1 MKLHCIF
8 SPSPVIKWHLVL
20 ILSTESVASLL
31 LSPLNIL
38 HPHWPVGQWLHG
50 TSMVEWVFLMKPCYV
65 HCCVHSRFAWYPLIW
80 RSGAADYGSPWQNW
94 TTCWE
99 RMLWPLISLAIEY
112 ICCSFS
118 TIESSCNGPGG
129 LQDLGSHS
137 FLSRSAAPNKLRDLT
152 PSARS
157 CPRVWPLIMR
167 NVIKSRKHGFGMPLG
182 SRCSANGVHI
192 IAWIQC
198 IAWFPK
204 YPKHFLQGLP

>member
-1 MKLHCIF
+1 MHFYTLKLQIALFLLALLSLLDITHCDVHFMKLHCIF
-8 SPSPVIKWHLVL
+8 SPIPIIKWHLVL

-112 ICCSFS
+112 ILFLLYHWFF
-118 TIESSCNGPGG
+118 
-129 LQDLGSHS
+129 LQWPQWSARPWIS
-137 FLSRSAAPNKLRDLT
+137 FLPEQIC
-152 PSARS
+152 
-157 CPRVWPLIMR
+157 CP
-167 NVIKSRKHGFGMPLG
+167 K
-182 SRCSANGVHI
+182 
-192 IAWIQC
+192 
-198 IAWFPK
+198 
-204 YPKHFLQGLP
+204 